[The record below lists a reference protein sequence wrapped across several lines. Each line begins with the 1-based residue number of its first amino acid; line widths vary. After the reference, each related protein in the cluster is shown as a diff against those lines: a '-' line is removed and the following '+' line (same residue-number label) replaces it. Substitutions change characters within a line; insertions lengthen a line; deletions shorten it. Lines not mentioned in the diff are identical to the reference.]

1 MMHKEGNMTTQEE
14 NIIWLDSFEFLTY
27 TKKSKLLEL
36 FKGRDIRGLLKDKK
50 RECSTVITEDEYD
63 KLQKNI
69 GEDYFIALLKEYE
82 KKEIKILTFYSYDYP
97 MLLREIPN
105 PPLILYCKGNLQLL
119 DTICCGIVGTRK
131 PSEYGSLI
139 TKQFATE
146 LANSSVTIVSGMASG
161 IDTIAHEATLKT
173 GGATVAVLA
182 GGFGHIY
189 PAHNQNLFK
198 RIIENNLV
206 ITEHKPSIK
215 PQPYLFPIR
224 NRIVAGLSKAI
235 LIPEAGLNSGS
246 MHTKNYAAD
255 YGREIF
261 AIPGRI
267 NSPESEGTNNIIK
280 ECQACMC
287 TDVTQITDFLGVIN
301 KKNEPKPAFQLD
313 MTEQTILNYILAEKK
328 TYQEIAD
335 YTGISSR
342 ELNTILFNMQLK
354 GYIDKLAGNSY
365 ISLIKLN

>member
-1 MMHKEGNMTTQEE
+1 MTTQEE
-14 NIIWLDSFEFLTY
+14 NLIWLDSFEFLTY
-27 TKKSKLLEL
+27 TKKSKLI
-36 FKGRDIRGLLKDKK
+36 DIFNGKSVRLNLVNKK
-50 RECSTVITEDEYD
+50 YECSSVISEDDLRKLIKYSSDEYFNS
-63 KLQKNI
+63 LI
-69 GEDYFIALLKEYE
+69 KEYE
-82 KKEIKILTFYSYDYP
+82 KKNIKILTLYSYDYP

-105 PPLILYCKGNLQLL
+105 PPLILYCMGNLQLL
-119 DTICCGIVGTRK
+119 DTICCGVVGTRK
-131 PSEYGSLI
+131 PSEYGALI

-173 GGATVAVLA
+173 GGSTIAVIA
-182 GGFGHIY
+182 GGFDHIY
-189 PAHNQNLFK
+189 PAVNQNLFK

-206 ITEHKPSIK
+206 ITENKPSTK

-246 MHTKNYAAD
+246 IHTKNYAVE

-261 AIPGRI
+261 AVPGRI

-280 ECQACMC
+280 ECQACLC
-287 TDVTQITDFLGVIN
+287 TDVSQITDFLGIAN

-313 MTEQTILNYILAEKK
+313 ITEQTILNYILAEKK
-328 TYQEIAD
+328 SYQEIAD